1 MYALDTHAFAV
12 RAPYFRRVIA
22 ALDARRVEN
31 RGRGHALASDWFLA
45 DLHEEIPTYACYPN
59 LAWQAVSSSDLAGG
73 TYSNYTATG
82 EQISGQ
88 GELVGLQAEMWGGS
102 RWRAA
107 EPTEANVT
115 AETIQARTPRLG
127 LLFLTRGDVNQ
138 PEVWREFVD
147 EAAGGVRVFSHPKE
161 AEAAEA
167 GFLAGSRIP
176 EVHETQ
182 WGEISLVRAMMA
194 LLKEALKDDSISHF
208 AFLSEGCVPVKS
220 WCEIRKRLT
229 IDSRSMIDEVGRE
242 EMKPMHAERI
252 AKVRDLPA
260 RCQRLHSQWCLL
272 ARDAAECVTA
282 FDFTDHF
289 RSIFAAD
296 EHYIGSVL
304 ALRGF
309 DEHGR
314 VHRTRKTWVRWGQS
328 DGLSRPDTVSRVD
341 AALAG
346 ELAAFSGFFARKFAP
361 DSDVEKWG
369 LHQANMI
376 RMSAS

>member
-1 MYALDTHAFAV
+1 
-12 RAPYFRRVIA
+12 
-22 ALDARRVEN
+22 
-31 RGRGHALASDWFLA
+31 
-45 DLHEEIPTYACYPN
+45 
-59 LAWQAVSSSDLAGG
+59 
-73 TYSNYTATG
+73 
-82 EQISGQ
+82 
-88 GELVGLQAEMWGGS
+88 
-102 RWRAA
+102 
-107 EPTEANVT
+107 
-115 AETIQARTPRLG
+115 
-127 LLFLTRGDVNQ
+127 
-138 PEVWREFVD
+138 
-147 EAAGGVRVFSHPKE
+147 
-161 AEAAEA
+161 
-167 GFLAGSRIP
+167 
-176 EVHETQ
+176 
-182 WGEISLVRAMMA
+182 MMA

-242 EMKPMHAERI
+242 GMKPMHAERI

-289 RSIFAAD
+289 RTIFAAD

-314 VHRTRKTWVRWGQS
+314 VHRTRQTWVRWGQS
-328 DGLSRPDTVSRVD
+328 DGLSRPDTVSHVD
-341 AALAG
+341 AVLAG